1 MREISENGLLELS
14 ATVLKFLRRGVL
26 SFHVLKRFMS
36 EGHVKW
42 FESDKEKSAID
53 VFCEW
58 LGVQRSVAWEDVEEG
73 DDEDDFH
80 NEDFQMQV
88 SLRTFTNEDDVEED
102 EESSA
107 IIPS

>member
-1 MREISENGLLELS
+1 
-14 ATVLKFLRRGVL
+14 
-26 SFHVLKRFMS
+26 MS
-36 EGHVKW
+36 EGHDKW

-80 NEDFQMQV
+80 KEDFQMQV